1 VIGKDVDAGERD
13 VEVAIV
19 LLTIKKNK
27 PLIKDSLRFTW
38 LWRAAIPW
46 LKFQAS
52 GKWLTTNGS
61 FGLPN
66 QLRRA
71 VEGRG
76 TMFGPRSEFLN
87 GDLDQILLLVQ
98 KIDDGS

>member
-19 LLTIKKNK
+19 LLTIKKTN
-27 PLIKDSLRFTW
+27 PSSRTPTFTW

-61 FGLPN
+61 FGL
-66 QLRRA
+66 RTSCVGAWRA
-71 VEGRG
+71 ADDVLDREAN
-76 TMFGPRSEFLN
+76 SER
-87 GDLDQILLLVQ
+87 DLDQILLLVQ